1 MASKRKFYRTVYT
14 IEILSEGPV
23 PGDLDLEE
31 IMGEVADG
39 TYSARSSSRA
49 VEIDA
54 VTCARDLVAHGRK
67 PGQFGLDAD
76 GNDTDE

>member
-14 IEILSEGPV
+14 MEVLSEGPV
-23 PGDLDLEE
+23 PGDMNIDE
-31 IMGEVADG
+31 IMGEVEDG
-39 TYSARSSSRA
+39 TYSMRTSSRA

-54 VTCARDLVAHGRK
+54 VTCARDLVAHGSK
-67 PGQFGLDAD
+67 PAQFGLDAD